1 MSSANDRMVDGTLP
15 RQGRRRFRF
24 TLWLVTGTV
33 FVLGLA
39 ITVYVWRITV
49 QREVGRIGGQFA
61 GQLSAQ
67 VRDLEFNLRRAE
79 EFVRFLAAFFASS
92 EDVHREEFREF
103 CHPQFEQFP
112 AVDFVLWAPRVH
124 SDELL
129 AFLDLAE
136 NHGVLQLNLW
146 EVAPSG
152 EPRPLG
158 SRPIYF
164 PILYIEPS
172 PLLDRLV
179 GLDLFSLREWQP
191 VLEGGCAAQPYRTF
205 LLPKIGVLDPSQW
218 QEKVGEEVAKSQG
231 AVRKAAH
238 AASKIPSDWLAQ
250 RWLVFA
256 TPVFHGTPVP
266 AQPTDRMVQC
276 QGVLVAVVD
285 VEKLLQ
291 PLANWAFA
299 ENVSIVVEDGSSPG
313 KPETLLEANVREKSQ
328 WEALQGVP
336 RFERRIQLDDRD
348 WRIRA
353 EVSPEYLAARRGPGS
368 WAVLITGALCS
379 LLLSFYINLLGGR
392 SIRTEELVA
401 QRTWELLQVNKR
413 LEEANRRLE
422 EEIRFREKIERELR
436 DSEALY
442 ASLVENLPVH
452 VLRKDREG
460 HFTFANSSFCRLL
473 GLSKEEILGK
483 TDFDFY
489 PPDLASKY
497 RRDDRRVMETGELF
511 EDIEEYEKHGETRY
525 VQVLKSPVHDALG
538 QVIGVQVVFWDVTE
552 KVAVQRALEKAK
564 EAAEEASRAKSEF
577 LANMSHEIR
586 TPMNAI
592 LGMAQLL
599 EQTPL
604 SPEQR
609 EYIRIIRESGD
620 TLLALINSILDFS
633 KIEAGR
639 LELDAVEFSLR
650 EVVGDTMKAL
660 AVRAHRK
667 QLELACRIA
676 AEVPD
681 QLVGDPMRLR
691 QVLIN
696 LVDNAIKFT
705 EQGEVVVEVVPRE
718 RQEREA
724 VLEFVVRDTGIG
736 IPREKQK
743 RIFEAFEQADQ
754 SMTRRYGGTGLGLAI
769 CQRLVNLM
777 GGQIELE
784 SEPGRGSTF
793 RFTARFQIPSAAPA
807 APPTPELDTFGTRQ
821 ILVVDDHA
829 TNRRILAEMLASW
842 GLEAVLAASGAEA
855 LKIMEQAEHAPPPVV
870 ITDVR
875 MPQMDGY
882 QLVAELRKRYPADK
896 VAIIVLSSEDRPGD
910 TELFRRMDV
919 AGVLRKPVKQSE
931 LYNVLAE
938 VLGLQFRP
946 ATPVTIPPSFPEL
959 APLRV
964 LLVEDSPFNQKV
976 AIGLLEKH
984 GHHVTTVSN
993 GKEALEALADGEFDL
1008 ILMDIQMPEMDGL
1021 TATKEI
1027 RAREARLGLPRIPI
1041 IAMTAHA
1048 LKGDREQALS
1058 AGMDGY
1064 IAKPFIAAEFF
1075 QTIADVIH
1083 EVRGVHVGET
1093 QVMPVIDST
1102 AAGQTVRADTQ
1113 GPCRASDKTIAETSS
1128 VPTSSAPSPKGLV
1141 DWQHALRS
1149 AGGDPDLLR
1158 ELIVTFREDMPRQ
1171 LQALEEALERRD
1183 WSTARRAAHTLGG
1196 AFRHFGAK
1204 MAAEVAYELEKTF
1217 KEFETGGVPSVE
1229 AFGKTGREADCSAR
1243 LQRLRDLLQQVL
1255 NELGQGENIPRLV
1268 SSRKEPSPGN
1278 AASET

>member
-1 MSSANDRMVDGTLP
+1 
-15 RQGRRRFRF
+15 
-24 TLWLVTGTV
+24 
-33 FVLGLA
+33 
-39 ITVYVWRITV
+39 
-49 QREVGRIGGQFA
+49 
-61 GQLSAQ
+61 
-67 VRDLEFNLRRAE
+67 
-79 EFVRFLAAFFASS
+79 
-92 EDVHREEFREF
+92 
-103 CHPQFEQFP
+103 
-112 AVDFVLWAPRVH
+112 
-124 SDELL
+124 
-129 AFLDLAE
+129 
-136 NHGVLQLNLW
+136 
-146 EVAPSG
+146 
-152 EPRPLG
+152 
-158 SRPIYF
+158 
-164 PILYIEPS
+164 
-172 PLLDRLV
+172 
-179 GLDLFSLREWQP
+179 
-191 VLEGGCAAQPYRTF
+191 
-205 LLPKIGVLDPSQW
+205 
-218 QEKVGEEVAKSQG
+218 
-231 AVRKAAH
+231 
-238 AASKIPSDWLAQ
+238 
-250 RWLVFA
+250 
-256 TPVFHGTPVP
+256 
-266 AQPTDRMVQC
+266 
-276 QGVLVAVVD
+276 
-285 VEKLLQ
+285 
-291 PLANWAFA
+291 
-299 ENVSIVVEDGSSPG
+299 
-313 KPETLLEANVREKSQ
+313 
-328 WEALQGVP
+328 
-336 RFERRIQLDDRD
+336 
-348 WRIRA
+348 
-353 EVSPEYLAARRGPGS
+353 
-368 WAVLITGALCS
+368 
-379 LLLSFYINLLGGR
+379 
-392 SIRTEELVA
+392 
-401 QRTWELLQVNKR
+401 
-413 LEEANRRLE
+413 
-422 EEIRFREKIERELR
+422 
-436 DSEALY
+436 
-442 ASLVENLPVH
+442 
-452 VLRKDREG
+452 
-460 HFTFANSSFCRLL
+460 
-473 GLSKEEILGK
+473 
-483 TDFDFY
+483 
-489 PPDLASKY
+489 
-497 RRDDRRVMETGELF
+497 
-511 EDIEEYEKHGETRY
+511 
-525 VQVLKSPVHDALG
+525 
-538 QVIGVQVVFWDVTE
+538 
-552 KVAVQRALEKAK
+552 
-564 EAAEEASRAKSEF
+564 
-577 LANMSHEIR
+577 
-586 TPMNAI
+586 
-592 LGMAQLL
+592 
-599 EQTPL
+599 
-604 SPEQR
+604 
-609 EYIRIIRESGD
+609 
-620 TLLALINSILDFS
+620 
-633 KIEAGR
+633 
-639 LELDAVEFSLR
+639 
-650 EVVGDTMKAL
+650 
-660 AVRAHRK
+660 
-667 QLELACRIA
+667 
-676 AEVPD
+676 
-681 QLVGDPMRLR
+681 MRLR

-1048 LKGDREQALS
+1048 LKGDRELALS

-1113 GPCRASDKTIAETSS
+1113 GPSRASDKTIAETSS
-1128 VPTSSAPSPKGLV
+1128 VPISSAPSPKGLV

>member
-103 CHPQFEQFP
+103 CQPQFEQFP

-129 AFLDLAE
+129 AFVDLAE

-146 EVAPSG
+146 EVTPSG
-152 EPRPLG
+152 EHRPLS
-158 SRPIYF
+158 SRPVYF

-179 GLDLFSLREWQP
+179 GLDLSCLPQWQP
-191 VLEGGCAAQPYRTF
+191 VLDEGCTAQPYRTF
-205 LLPKIGVLDPSQW
+205 LIPKIPVLDSAQW
-218 QEKVGEEVAKSQG
+218 QERDVGQAGGSPQRSEENVA
-231 AVRKAAH
+231 
-238 AASKIPSDWLAQ
+238 PQ
-250 RWLVFA
+250 RTPPEWFTPQWLVFA
-256 TPVFHGTPVP
+256 TPVFHGTPAP
-266 AQPTDRMVQC
+266 AQATDRMVQC

-291 PLANWAFA
+291 PLANWALT
-299 ENVSIVVEDGSSPG
+299 ENVSIVLEDVSSAH
-313 KPETLLEANVREKSQ
+313 KRETLLEANAREKRH
-328 WEALQGVP
+328 WESLQGLP
-336 RFERRIQLDDRD
+336 RFDRRIQLDDRD
-348 WRIRA
+348 WHIRA
-353 EVSPEYLAARRGPGS
+353 EVSPEYLAVRRGPGS
-368 WAVLITGALCS
+368 WAVLITGTLCS
-379 LLLSFYINLLGGR
+379 LLLAFYINLLGGR

-422 EEIRFREKIERELR
+422 EEIRFREKIERDLR

-473 GLSKEEILGK
+473 GLSREEILGK

-599 EQTPL
+599 EQTRL
-604 SPEQR
+604 DPEQR

-650 EVVGDTMKAL
+650 EVVGDTMKSL
-660 AVRAHRK
+660 AVRAHK
-667 QLELACRIA
+667 KHLELACRIA
-676 AEVPD
+676 ADVPD
-681 QLVGDPMRLR
+681 QLVGDPVRLR
-691 QVLIN
+691 QVLVN

-705 EQGEVVVEVVPRE
+705 EQGEVVVEVVFKE
-718 RQEREA
+718 RHEREA
-724 VLEFVVRDTGIG
+724 ILEFAVRDTGIG
-736 IPREKQK
+736 IPPEKQK

-829 TNRRILAEMLASW
+829 TNRKILAEMLASW

-855 LKIMEQAEHAPPPVV
+855 LQIMEQAGQTPPPVV

-896 VAIIVLSSEDRPGD
+896 VAIIVLSSEDRAGD
-910 TELFRRMDV
+910 TELFRQMDV
-919 AGVLRKPVKQSE
+919 VGVLRKPVKQSE

-946 ATPVTIPPSFPEL
+946 AAPVTIPPSFPEL
-959 APLRV
+959 SPLRV

-984 GHHVTTVSN
+984 GHQVTTVSN
-993 GKEALEALADGEFDL
+993 GIEALKALADGEFDL

-1048 LKGDREQALS
+1048 LKGDRELALR

-1064 IAKPFIAAEFF
+1064 IAKPFIAGEFF
-1075 QTIADVIH
+1075 QTIADAVH
-1083 EVRGVHVGET
+1083 EVRGINLGET
-1093 QVMPVIDST
+1093 QTLPAIDAGAVAQIEKADAPEPAHAPQQTT
-1102 AAGQTVRADTQ
+1102 AAASPASPSD
-1113 GPCRASDKTIAETSS
+1113 GPLSG
-1128 VPTSSAPSPKGLV
+1128 GLV

-1171 LQALEEALERRD
+1171 LHMLEEAVNKRD
-1183 WSTARRAAHTLGG
+1183 WATARRAAHTLGG

-1204 MAAEVAYELEKTF
+1204 TAAEAAYELEKTF
-1217 KEFETGGVPSVE
+1217 KEIETGSGASAE
-1229 AFGKTGREADCSAR
+1229 ATEKSDDTPDWSAR
-1243 LQRLRDLLQQVL
+1243 LQRLRDLLRQVL
-1255 NELGQGENIPRLV
+1255 DELAQGDNIMTSA
-1268 SSRKEPSPGN
+1268 SSKKDQSPGGPVTN
-1278 AASET
+1278 T